1 MFSLRTPLQRTL
13 LRPASTIPKRH
24 ITVFGYTQAKALIFS
39 EHGPPKDV
47 LKLHSYS
54 ISPAYGDE
62 ITVRFLAAPI
72 NPADIN
78 QIEGVYPSKPTFT
91 TTLGT
96 PTPHAVPGNE
106 AAVQVLSVGPSVT
119 DFAPG
124 DMAIMR
130 HTAFGTWRT
139 HATARSSNLLKVP
152 ESPVITPLQAATV
165 SVNPCTAYRMLKD
178 FVPLRAGD
186 WFVQNAAN
194 SGVGRAALQFGRMW
208 GLKSVNVIRHRE
220 GVEEL
225 KRELEELG
233 GGGGGGGVVVLTDR
247 ELADSEVRKGVI
259 DRMGGKGA
267 MLGLNSVGGKAGTDL
282 CKLLDT
288 GGHLVTY
295 GAMSKKPL
303 TLAASLLIFKDL
315 HFHGFWVSRWSDQ
328 HPSEKEAML
337 DDIFNSIAS
346 GELKDVPMEVTVWR
360 RDTKEEE
367 LKAAIERSTQ
377 GFSSKKQIFVFE
389 DE

>member
-1 MFSLRTPLQRTL
+1 MFSLRTPLRRTL
-13 LRPASTIPKRH
+13 MSSAGAIPKRH

-39 EHGPPKDV
+39 EYGQPKDV
-47 LKLHSYS
+47 LKLHSHS
-54 ISPAYGDE
+54 ISPPHGDE

-78 QIEGVYPSKPTFT
+78 QIEGLYPSKPIFT
-91 TTLGT
+91 TALGT
-96 PTPHAVPGNE
+96 PAPHAVPGNE
-106 AAVQVLSVGPSVT
+106 GAVQVLSVGSSVT

-139 HATARSSNLLKVP
+139 HATARSSNLLKIP
-152 ESPVITPLQAATV
+152 KSPSAITPLQAATL

-178 FVPLRAGD
+178 FSPLQPGE

-194 SGVGRAALQFGRMW
+194 SGVGRAALQFGRIW
-208 GLKSVNVIRHRE
+208 GLKSVNVVRHRE

-225 KRELEELG
+225 KRELIELG
-233 GGGGGGGVVVLTDR
+233 GGGEGGAVVLTDQ
-247 ELADSEVRKGVI
+247 ELADPEVQKRVV

-267 MLGLNSVGGKAGTDL
+267 MLGLNSVGGKACIDL

-303 TLAASLLIFKDL
+303 TLGASLLIFKDL

-328 HPSEKEAML
+328 HPAEKEAML
-337 DDIFNSIAS
+337 EEISRYISS
-346 GELKDVPMEVTVWR
+346 GELKDVPMETTVWK

-377 GFSSKKQIFVFE
+377 GFGGKKQIFVFE